1 MTALDGVAFF
11 SPGKLPHKIPHIR
24 IRFGSLVGIIAL
36 GAATLVLGAILLRGF
51 SENGFRLGSQLAW
64 RYTSLVFFAS
74 LVAGPLCR
82 MTGRVLP
89 GFSVPERFSAKLI
102 WGFCASYA
110 IYLLSVFL
118 PNVIRLSAGATLMV
132 MFGGSV
138 MLVMAAAAAP
148 LKRLGGKPVIPEKV
162 RRTLLGTAAIY
173 FWLCYSVMA
182 LARISGPHRPD
193 AYYGISLCLMI
204 AALLV
209 RYADTWFALR
219 QLPAYEAPM
228 EHRPTTS

>member
-11 SPGKLPHKIPHIR
+11 DPGKLPRKIPHLR
-24 IRFGSLVGIIAL
+24 IHFGSLVGIIAL
-36 GAATLVLGAILLRGF
+36 GAGTLVLGAILLRGF

-64 RYTSLVFFAS
+64 RYTSLVFFAC

-82 MTGRVLP
+82 LMVRVFP
-89 GFSVPERFSAKLI
+89 DFSVPERINAKLI

-138 MLVMAAAAAP
+138 MLVMAATAAP
-148 LKRLGGKPVIPEKV
+148 LKRLAGKPVIPEKV
-162 RRTLLGTAAIY
+162 RRTLLGIAAIY

-204 AALLV
+204 VALLV

-219 QLPAYEAPM
+219 PLPEEQAPM
-228 EHRPTTS
+228 EHRPTAP

>member
-1 MTALDGVAFF
+1 
-11 SPGKLPHKIPHIR
+11 
-24 IRFGSLVGIIAL
+24 
-36 GAATLVLGAILLRGF
+36 
-51 SENGFRLGSQLAW
+51 
-64 RYTSLVFFAS
+64 
-74 LVAGPLCR
+74 
-82 MTGRVLP
+82 MTGRVFS

-138 MLVMAAAAAP
+138 MLVMTATAAP

-173 FWLCYSVMA
+173 FWLCYSAMA

-209 RYADTWFALR
+209 RYADTWFGFR
-219 QLPAYEAPM
+219 QSPADQAPM
-228 EHRPTTS
+228 ERRPTAS

>member
-1 MTALDGVAFF
+1 MVALENTALFGH
-11 SPGKLPHKIPHIR
+11 GKVPRLRLSLGP
-24 IRFGSLVGIIAL
+24 LVGSIAAF
-36 GAATLVLGAILLRGF
+36 AAALVLGALLLRGF

-74 LVAGPLCR
+74 LTAGPLCR
-82 MTGRVLP
+82 MTGRVFS

-138 MLVMAAAAAP
+138 MLVM
-148 LKRLGGKPVIPEKV
+148 
-162 RRTLLGTAAIY
+162 TATA
-173 FWLCYSVMA
+173 
-182 LARISGPHRPD
+182 
-193 AYYGISLCLMI
+193 
-204 AALLV
+204 
-209 RYADTWFALR
+209 
-219 QLPAYEAPM
+219 
-228 EHRPTTS
+228 

>member
-1 MTALDGVAFF
+1 MTVLDGAALFG
-11 SPGKLPHKIPHIR
+11 PGKFPRKIPHFR
-24 IRFGSLVGIIAL
+24 VRFGSLVGIIAL
-36 GAATLVLGAILLRGF
+36 GAGTLVLGAILLRGF

-64 RYTSLVFFAS
+64 RYTSLVFFACM
-74 LVAGPLCR
+74 VAGPVCR
-82 MTGRVLP
+82 MAARVFP
-89 GFSVPERFSAKLI
+89 DFSVPERFSAKLI

-132 MFGGSV
+132 VFGGSV

-148 LKRLGGKPVIPEKV
+148 LKRLGDKPVIPEKV
-162 RRTLLGTAAIY
+162 RRTLLGTAVIY

-193 AYYGISLCLMI
+193 AYYDISLCLMI

-209 RYADTWFALR
+209 RYADNWFALR
-219 QLPAYEAPM
+219 QLPADQAPM
-228 EHRPTTS
+228 EQPPRTP